1 MIVFIFHLKYE
12 TKDEILNLLFHISS
26 INQTNN
32 QNQQNNSS
40 SNQQQDQDEDQN
52 NSHHQLLLDNLT
64 FQLYEKIISCSN
76 IQKNSKEILIKF
88 EKLLIDVLNN
98 LSFIS
103 FTKNYFSILNYL
115 FFPSSNDKN
124 QQQSQNNENH
134 QQPIQKFEFFLKKMF
149 SKFQISWKE
158 ENEKQKGEKEGGKTI
173 KLFK

>member
-1 MIVFIFHLKYE
+1 LIVFIFHLKYE

-32 QNQQNNSS
+32 QNNSS
-40 SNQQQDQDEDQN
+40 LNQQQDQDDDKLNQN
-52 NSHHQLLLDNLT
+52 QNQLLLDNLT

-149 SKFQISWKE
+149 SKFQIS
-158 ENEKQKGEKEGGKTI
+158 
-173 KLFK
+173 